1 MKLWDITTGI
11 KELEL
16 MLEQEEITEEEMKDM
31 MDVIS
36 VEMEDK
42 MESVIGYM
50 LSLKDD
56 MEQIKSNIQRLSE
69 MKRSKDRAL
78 ERMKKYVKSNMEKL
92 DKKKIETSI
101 GSVSLRKTTK
111 VIVDEEKID
120 FSFKTRKVVWSVNKT
135 EIKKAI
141 KSGEKVEGAYIEEN
155 KSLSIK

>member
-16 MLEQEEITEEEMKDM
+16 MLEQEEITEEEMEDM
-31 MDVIS
+31 MEVIS

-42 MESVIGYM
+42 MESVVGYM

-69 MKRSKDRAL
+69 IKKTKERAL
-78 ERMKKYVKSNMEKL
+78 ERMKSYVKSNMEKL

-101 GSVSLRKTTK
+101 GNVSLRKTTK